1 MKMSANI
8 IFNTWGLSSS
18 SINFHLT
25 LTSVKTMS
33 VVSCKGH
40 PPPTPHSPSLHL
52 RTSEKRGVLHRM
64 EVLSHLSHLQSPLPG
79 QRGWS
84 LVSNYP
90 TILQPPAHGADPPPW
105 YSITQYNSALGNRRI
120 ILLTWVQCIINGGED
135 NLALIWEMIVYV
147 GCRLRC

>member
-1 MKMSANI
+1 MLA
-8 IFNTWGLSSS
+8 
-18 SINFHLT
+18 
-25 LTSVKTMS
+25 
-33 VVSCKGH
+33 VSCKGH
-40 PPPTPHSPSLHL
+40 PPAHHPPPPRTLHL

-105 YSITQYNSALGNRRI
+105 YSIKQYNSAFDNRRI
-120 ILLTWVQCIINGGED
+120 ILLAWVQCNKRWRGQPGSNLGNDSVCRRRCHSNIIVED
-135 NLALIWEMIVYV
+135 SLVKQYTFSAKYKLFI
-147 GCRLRC
+147 